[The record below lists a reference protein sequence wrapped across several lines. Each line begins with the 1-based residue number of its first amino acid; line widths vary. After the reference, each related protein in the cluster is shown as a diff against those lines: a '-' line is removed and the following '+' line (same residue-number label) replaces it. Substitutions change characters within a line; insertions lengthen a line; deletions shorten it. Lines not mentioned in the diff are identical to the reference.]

1 MNAKVKSKLLCRY
14 DQAWMAERLLA
25 ELSKHHIKYQVISCP
40 REYASVILG
49 GGQDKIEIFVSEY
62 DFNEALKLYNKLNL
76 TLVTTEV
83 TSESASYELKNSDRS
98 YFKKIIFF
106 SFLGALLLPI
116 VFNWVATIN
125 YRALRKQSTSLNMN
139 NIALFV
145 LICGW
150 IVAVVEVIMIFT
162 LYI

>member
-62 DFNEALKLYNKLNL
+62 NFNEALKLYNKLNL

-106 SFLGALLLPI
+106 KRYEFNHSFIVPYIYIIIFQLINIFSIFFLP
-116 VFNWVATIN
+116 F
-125 YRALRKQSTSLNMN
+125 
-139 NIALFV
+139 LFFQ
-145 LICGW
+145 LP
-150 IVAVVEVIMIFT
+150 
-162 LYI
+162 YILFI